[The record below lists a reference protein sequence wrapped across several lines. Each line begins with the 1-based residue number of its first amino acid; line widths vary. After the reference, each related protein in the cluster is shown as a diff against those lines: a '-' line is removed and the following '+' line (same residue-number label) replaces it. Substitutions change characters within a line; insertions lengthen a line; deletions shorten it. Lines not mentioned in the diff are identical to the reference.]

1 MLLELREIVFPMIKV
16 SVYLQSGGNFMYSNV
31 PAYGYVLII
40 SPIAQVNTPG
50 HRISS

>member
-1 MLLELREIVFPMIKV
+1 
-16 SVYLQSGGNFMYSNV
+16 MYSNV

-50 HRISS
+50 HKISS